1 MLSLI
6 ESAAQKED
14 AKVEKKLARKAH
26 VAKILEEKDAKKDA
40 KDEAKKAKL
49 VRKKIYSAD
58 GMVFFLVVWFG
69 LFVGKSEASLFRST
83 EKEEGRG

>member
-26 VAKILEEKDAKKDA
+26 VAKIIEEKDAKKDA

-49 VRKKIYSAD
+49 VRKRMYSAD
-58 GMVFFLVVWFG
+58 CMFLI
-69 LFVGKSEASLFRST
+69 
-83 EKEEGRG
+83 